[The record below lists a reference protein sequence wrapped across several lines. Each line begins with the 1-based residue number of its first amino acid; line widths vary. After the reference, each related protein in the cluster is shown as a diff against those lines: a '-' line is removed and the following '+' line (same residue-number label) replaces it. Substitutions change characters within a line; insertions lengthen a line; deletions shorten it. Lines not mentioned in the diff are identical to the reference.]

1 MQLFTTPKEYI
12 RHTQTRLTC
21 GWVKKVY
28 GDEGLRIFKAQ
39 NKILK
44 ATHKANLA
52 ILKETTNQ
60 IKKGL

>member
-1 MQLFTTPKEYI
+1 MKEFTTPKEYI
-12 RHTQTRLTC
+12 RHTQARLSS
-21 GWVKKVY
+21 GWIKKVY
-28 GDEGLRIFKAQ
+28 GDEGLRVKLAQ
-39 NKILK
+39 DKITR